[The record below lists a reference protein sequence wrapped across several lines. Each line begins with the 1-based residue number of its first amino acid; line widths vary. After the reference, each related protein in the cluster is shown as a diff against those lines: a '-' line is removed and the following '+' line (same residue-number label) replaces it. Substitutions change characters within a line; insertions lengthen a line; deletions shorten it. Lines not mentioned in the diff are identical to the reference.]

1 MLLQRLLAFFTAEL
15 FEKLLTTDKCYQW
28 KHCYRYVL
36 YLAQSNC
43 VEVMTVCSEAGLFHQ
58 PASGS
63 YLVVSAKSGPHLL

>member
-1 MLLQRLLAFFTAEL
+1 MLPVETLLQICTVPSSI
-15 FEKLLTTDKCYQW
+15 KL
-28 KHCYRYVL
+28 
-36 YLAQSNC
+36 C